1 MDQSSKSLNNRHLAP
16 LILIIDDEDAI
27 IKTLGN
33 LLEDDGFRVVSVSD
47 PRLAIKFVGELIPD
61 VVLMDVFMP
70 GLNGIDLLT
79 LLKKEFPSQSVIMIS
94 GYSTISIALE
104 ALKAGA
110 ADFIEK
116 PFNVDE
122 LIKKINK
129 ELARNNEIDVA
140 ANNVFSNEKQA
151 IFGLVGASALF
162 CELIQQAELVARLS
176 LPILIYGG
184 TGSGKRQLAHFIHY
198 VNLNGG
204 KALAELDCRTEMSEA
219 FFLALLQHDEPL
231 VLLHVDRLPLPLQ
244 QELLVV
250 LQKTKKR
257 IIATT
262 TKLLF
267 SMVGK
272 GNFLSQLYKEL
283 HAAPLE
289 IPALTKRRYDIP
301 LLVEYF
307 LQRENKLYCKQARMA
322 TSAMRALRNYPWVGN
337 VAELELVIKQVVLA
351 LPKECTI
358 ITLEFLRNF
367 LQQAETTVIEEQSFQ
382 QFVSFNEA
390 VTSFE
395 KNFLLYQLKKNRYD
409 LEQVSSKMKLKI
421 PRLQSKLASL
431 NITLKK

>member
-1 MDQSSKSLNNRHLAP
+1 M
-16 LILIIDDEDAI
+16 
-27 IKTLGN
+27 
-33 LLEDDGFRVVSVSD
+33 
-47 PRLAIKFVGELIPD
+47 
-61 VVLMDVFMP
+61 
-70 GLNGIDLLT
+70 
-79 LLKKEFPSQSVIMIS
+79 
-94 GYSTISIALE
+94 
-104 ALKAGA
+104 
-110 ADFIEK
+110 
-116 PFNVDE
+116 
-122 LIKKINK
+122 
-129 ELARNNEIDVA
+129 
-140 ANNVFSNEKQA
+140 
-151 IFGLVGASALF
+151 
-162 CELIQQAELVARLS
+162 
-176 LPILIYGG
+176 
-184 TGSGKRQLAHFIHY
+184 
-198 VNLNGG
+198 
-204 KALAELDCRTEMSEA
+204 
-219 FFLALLQHDEPL
+219 QHDEPL

>member
-219 FFLALLQHDEPL
+219 FFFGA
-231 VLLHVDRLPLPLQ
+231 
-244 QELLVV
+244 
-250 LQKTKKR
+250 
-257 IIATT
+257 
-262 TKLLF
+262 F
-267 SMVGK
+267 
-272 GNFLSQLYKEL
+272 
-283 HAAPLE
+283 AA
-289 IPALTKRRYDIP
+289 
-301 LLVEYF
+301 
-307 LQRENKLYCKQARMA
+307 
-322 TSAMRALRNYPWVGN
+322 
-337 VAELELVIKQVVLA
+337 
-351 LPKECTI
+351 
-358 ITLEFLRNF
+358 
-367 LQQAETTVIEEQSFQ
+367 
-382 QFVSFNEA
+382 
-390 VTSFE
+390 
-395 KNFLLYQLKKNRYD
+395 
-409 LEQVSSKMKLKI
+409 
-421 PRLQSKLASL
+421 
-431 NITLKK
+431 